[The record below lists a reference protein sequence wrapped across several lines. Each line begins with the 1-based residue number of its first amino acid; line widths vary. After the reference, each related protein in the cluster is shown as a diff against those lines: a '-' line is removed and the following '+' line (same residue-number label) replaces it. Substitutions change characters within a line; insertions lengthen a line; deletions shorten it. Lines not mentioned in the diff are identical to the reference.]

1 VSDRENDLRAFTCRV
16 YSIGALRYTPGG
28 DAVCNARTNVAG
40 KLGDEWHPEWVS
52 VTAWGEAA
60 DELAACSHGDDVILR
75 DARLTGNAYKAKD
88 GTLVTEV
95 AIHANKVERVGAI
108 APPPQ
113 QTQPEIDPASV
124 PF

>member
-1 VSDRENDLRAFTCRV
+1 MSDRENDLRAFTCRV
-16 YSIGALRYTPGG
+16 YNIGQLRYTPGG

-40 KLGDEWHPEWVS
+40 KHDGEWHPEWIA
-52 VTAWGEAA
+52 VTAWGDAA

-75 DARLTGNAYKAKD
+75 DARLSGNAYKKD
-88 GTLVTEV
+88 GALVTEV

-108 APPPQ
+108 APAATSPLPPADDQ
-113 QTQPEIDPASV
+113 V